1 MSGDDKDKNNEK
13 KDKKKGKHDAA
24 VLPAREVMSLISPGA
39 TSVPG
44 LGGLLGSD
52 PTAGATGATPADT
65 TPAAGSG
72 VSDLAGSTAHHAADG
87 QQPAPVVSDQPT
99 DTSSS
104 SSQTA
109 SSET

>member
-1 MSGDDKDKNNEK
+1 MDEGDEETEK
-13 KDKKKGKHDAA
+13 QEKHEAT

-44 LGGLLGSD
+44 LGGLLGAD
-52 PTAGATGATPADT
+52 PTAGTPA
-65 TPAAGSG
+65 SG
-72 VSDLAGSTAHHAADG
+72 APDLASGAAHHAADG

-99 DTSSS
+99 DTSTSS
-104 SSQTA
+104 TQTA

>member
-1 MSGDDKDKNNEK
+1 MGRDDEK
-13 KDKKKGKHDAA
+13 AERHEAR

-44 LGGLLGSD
+44 LGGLLGTD
-52 PTAGATGATPADT
+52 PTGGATAPAGGAT
-65 TPAAGSG
+65 
-72 VSDLAGSTAHHAADG
+72 DLASGAAHHAADG

-104 SSQTA
+104 STQTA

>member
-1 MSGDDKDKNNEK
+1 MGESDKQEK
-13 KDKKKGKHDAA
+13 HEAR
-24 VLPAREVMSLISPGA
+24 VLPAREVMSLLSPGA

-52 PTAGATGATPADT
+52 PTGGA
-65 TPAAGSG
+65 
-72 VSDLAGSTAHHAADG
+72 AHHAADG
-87 QQPAPVVSDQPT
+87 QQPTPVVSDQPT